1 MAFGSSPR
9 GVAQKL
15 PYVSIRWPY
24 LLFLLIELL
33 SATVFLASVV
43 LATRRARMQ
52 VIKGSSLGAMC
63 ALDGLA
69 RRGLGSN
76 DDCEGLNRHARHMDV
91 RLHRGVSGV
100 AMWLAME
107 EEAQERKGGGAKEGN
122 DGSTPGWRRRVK
134 FWR

>member
-1 MAFGSSPR
+1 MISGTVLSPT
-9 GVAQKL
+9 

-69 RRGLGSN
+69 RRRLGSI
-76 DDCEGLNRHARHMDV
+76 DDCEGLNRRARHMDV
-91 RLHRGVSGV
+91 RLQRGVSGV

-107 EEAQERKGGGAKEGN
+107 EAQERKGGAKEGS
-122 DGSTPGWRRRVK
+122 DEGARGRRRRLK